1 MLKERYIETEIS
13 EEELQ
18 HMEDQLKDWEEIHD
32 TERDDMFWKSLR
44 HDILNLTIL
53 TLGIIAYFFV
63 TQIAGKSRPTDRRQ
77 LGFSTRMSPTQ
88 PTLDIREALC

>member
-18 HMEDQLKDWEEIHD
+18 HIEDQLKDWEELQHIEDQLKDWEEIHD

-44 HDILNLTIL
+44 HDIFNLIIL
-53 TLGIIAYFFV
+53 TLGITAYCFV
-63 TQIAGKSRPTDRRQ
+63 T
-77 LGFSTRMSPTQ
+77 
-88 PTLDIREALC
+88 